1 MSPDLALEEMGP
13 RRAALRVLA
22 GARALG
28 WLRWATLAAA
38 LALVPVVTEGW
49 SQQTFALDLGG
60 QIAIF
65 TIVLLG
71 LTILY
76 GWTGQIALGHAA
88 FIGLGAYTTAIVD
101 RTAGVGFEGGGAI
114 LALEELAA
122 AIAVCAV
129 AGVVVGLPAVRISGL
144 QLVIITLGAGQIFL
158 WFLATYYS
166 FTGGDQGLFVSSIS
180 IGGLSTTSVMTRY
193 FVAAVAAVLLT
204 ALVAQIRRAPVGRSM
219 RAISHSA
226 LAAQSVG
233 VHIARTKLLAF
244 VLSSV
249 LAGIG
254 GWLYAH
260 QLSGV
265 APGYFVMFT
274 SIYLLA
280 AILIG
285 GNGSL
290 AGAWIGATYLILI
303 PELVHSTGGSG
314 NVFTTV
320 SGVLLICVVI
330 FAPRGIAD
338 LAGRLRLGA
347 TARLARVF
355 DRVVPVSLVQP
366 RILHAI
372 PRQDDAAPATRV
384 ADGGNSLDV
393 RDVTVSFN
401 GIDVLH
407 DVSLTFD
414 ASVINGILGPNGA
427 GKTTLLNVI
436 TGFVKP
442 VHGRVA
448 VGSQVIDSL
457 NPRQRSQ
464 LGIGRTFQTP
474 RLLESESVESNIL
487 LGRFRLPQASFVG
500 QALASRSHRSHDRR
514 DRLAVEEVAAHLRLS
529 RRDLA
534 RRVSILPAGTRR
546 LVELGR
552 VLAMEPAIIL
562 LDEPIAGLDAEER
575 ATVAEVLLD
584 SQRSSDTLIVVIEHN
599 VDWVRTVCEHLA
611 ILDAGSLL
619 VSGAPSDVLELS
631 SVRQAYFGLSDAA
644 PAVR

>member
-1 MSPDLALEEMGP
+1 MAV
-13 RRAALRVLA
+13 RVLT

-65 TIVLLG
+65 TVVLLG

-101 RTAGVGFEGGGAI
+101 RTVGVGFQGGGAM

-122 AIAVCAV
+122 TIAVCAV
-129 AGVVVGLPAVRISGL
+129 AGLIVGLPAVRISGL

-158 WFLATYYS
+158 WFLATYSS

-180 IGGLSTTSVMTRY
+180 IGGFSTTSVTTRY
-193 FVAAVAAVLLT
+193 FVAAVAAVLMT
-204 ALVAQIRRAPVGRSM
+204 ALVAQIRRAPIGRAM

-249 LAGIG
+249 LAGIA

-285 GNGSL
+285 GNGTL
-290 AGAWIGATYLILI
+290 AGAWIGATYLILV
-303 PELVHSTGGSG
+303 PELVQSAGGGG

-320 SGVLLICVVI
+320 SGALLICVVI
-330 FAPRGIAD
+330 FAPHGIAD
-338 LAGRLRLGA
+338 VLGQLRAGA
-347 TARLARVF
+347 SARLARVF
-355 DRVVPVSLVQP
+355 GRASVALPASP
-366 RILHAI
+366 
-372 PRQDDAAPATRV
+372 APARNPPVVSRAHGAEQHV
-384 ADGGNSLDV
+384 AGAGNSLDV
-393 RDVTVSFN
+393 RGVTVTFN
-401 GIDVLH
+401 GLGVLH
-407 DVSLTFD
+407 DVSLKFD
-414 ASVINGILGPNGA
+414 PKVVNGILGPNGA

-436 TGFVKP
+436 TGFVRP
-442 VHGRVA
+442 LQGEVRVGA
-448 VGSQVIDSL
+448 QVLDSL
-457 NPRQRSQ
+457 NPRQRSA

-487 LGRFRLPQASFVG
+487 LGRYRLQQASFVG
-500 QALASRSHRSHDRR
+500 QALASRSHRSHERR
-514 DRLAVEEVAAHLRLS
+514 DRLAVEEVATHLRLS

-534 RRVSILPAGTRR
+534 RRVSNLPAGTRR

-584 SQRSSDTLIVVIEHN
+584 YQRSSDTLIVVIEHN
-599 VDWVRTVCEHLA
+599 VEWVRAVCENLA
-611 ILDAGSLL
+611 ILDAGSVL
-619 VSGAPSDVLELS
+619 VRGEPSDVLELS
-631 SVRQAYFGLSDAA
+631 SVRQAYFGLSDVA
-644 PAVR
+644 PAVP

>member
-22 GARALG
+22 GARTLG

-584 SQRSSDTLIVVIEHN
+584 YQRSSDTLIVVIEHN

>member
-1 MSPDLALEEMGP
+1 M
-13 RRAALRVLA
+13 
-22 GARALG
+22 
-28 WLRWATLAAA
+28 
-38 LALVPVVTEGW
+38 
-49 SQQTFALDLGG
+49 
-60 QIAIF
+60 
-65 TIVLLG
+65 
-71 LTILY
+71 
-76 GWTGQIALGHAA
+76 
-88 FIGLGAYTTAIVD
+88 
-101 RTAGVGFEGGGAI
+101 
-114 LALEELAA
+114 
-122 AIAVCAV
+122 CAV
-129 AGVVVGLPAVRISGL
+129 AGLIVGLPAVRISGL

-158 WFLATYYS
+158 WFLATYSS

-180 IGGLSTTSVMTRY
+180 IGGFSTTSVMTRY
-193 FVAAVAAVLLT
+193 FVAAVAAVLMT
-204 ALVAQIRRAPVGRSM
+204 ALVAQIRRAPIGRAM

-249 LAGIG
+249 LAGIA

-260 QLSGV
+260 QLSSV

-303 PELVHSTGGSG
+303 PELVHSAGGGG

-320 SGVLLICVVI
+320 SGALLICVVI

-338 LAGRLRLGA
+338 VLGQLRSGA
-347 TARLARVF
+347 SARLARFSERASVTM
-355 DRVVPVSLVQP
+355 PASP
-366 RILHAI
+366 
-372 PRQDDAAPATRV
+372 APARTSHVVAR
-384 ADGGNSLDV
+384 ADGAEQHVAGAGNSLDV
-393 RDVTVSFN
+393 RGVTVTFN
-401 GIDVLH
+401 GLGVLH

-414 ASVINGILGPNGA
+414 PNVINGILGPNGA

-436 TGFVKP
+436 TGFVRP
-442 VHGRVA
+442 VQGEVRV
-448 VGSQVIDSL
+448 GTQVIDSL
-457 NPRQRSQ
+457 NPRQRSA

-487 LGRFRLPQASFVG
+487 LGRYRLQQASFVG
-500 QALASRSHRSHDRR
+500 QALASRSYRSHERR
-514 DRLAVEEVAAHLRLS
+514 DRLAVEEVATHLRLS

-534 RRVSILPAGTRR
+534 RRVSNLPAGTRR

-584 SQRSSDTLIVVIEHN
+584 YQRASDTLIVVIEHN
-599 VDWVRTVCEHLA
+599 VDWVRAVCEHLA
-611 ILDAGSLL
+611 ILDAGSVL
-619 VSGAPSDVLELS
+619 VSGAPSDVLEMS
-631 SVRQAYFGLSDAA
+631 SVRQAYFGLSDVA
-644 PAVR
+644 PAVQ

>member
-1 MSPDLALEEMGP
+1 
-13 RRAALRVLA
+13 
-22 GARALG
+22 
-28 WLRWATLAAA
+28 
-38 LALVPVVTEGW
+38 
-49 SQQTFALDLGG
+49 
-60 QIAIF
+60 
-65 TIVLLG
+65 
-71 LTILY
+71 
-76 GWTGQIALGHAA
+76 
-88 FIGLGAYTTAIVD
+88 
-101 RTAGVGFEGGGAI
+101 
-114 LALEELAA
+114 
-122 AIAVCAV
+122 
-129 AGVVVGLPAVRISGL
+129 
-144 QLVIITLGAGQIFL
+144 
-158 WFLATYYS
+158 
-166 FTGGDQGLFVSSIS
+166 
-180 IGGLSTTSVMTRY
+180 
-193 FVAAVAAVLLT
+193 
-204 ALVAQIRRAPVGRSM
+204 
-219 RAISHSA
+219 
-226 LAAQSVG
+226 
-233 VHIARTKLLAF
+233 
-244 VLSSV
+244 
-249 LAGIG
+249 
-254 GWLYAH
+254 
-260 QLSGV
+260 
-265 APGYFVMFT
+265 
-274 SIYLLA
+274 
-280 AILIG
+280 
-285 GNGSL
+285 
-290 AGAWIGATYLILI
+290 
-303 PELVHSTGGSG
+303 
-314 NVFTTV
+314 
-320 SGVLLICVVI
+320 
-330 FAPRGIAD
+330 
-338 LAGRLRLGA
+338 
-347 TARLARVF
+347 
-355 DRVVPVSLVQP
+355 VPVSLVQP

-584 SQRSSDTLIVVIEHN
+584 YQRSSDTLIVVIEHN